1 MHVYIFVCVAQP
13 HKLSM
18 LELSRLLRV
27 KVFMNLLRDGNIMH
41 CSQCLI
47 LTATL
52 ERIFDYIIRL
62 FSLNV
67 SCCIFFFF
75 FDSAISVLEN
85 IFLLIDWKWRI
96 LISQALHVEDS
107 SC

>member
-1 MHVYIFVCVAQP
+1 
-13 HKLSM
+13 
-18 LELSRLLRV
+18 
-27 KVFMNLLRDGNIMH
+27 MH

-52 ERIFDYIIRL
+52 ERIFDCIISL

-67 SCCIFFFF
+67 GCCIFFFC
-75 FDSAISVLEN
+75 SAISVLEK

-96 LISQALHVEDS
+96 IISQPSHAEDS

>member
-1 MHVYIFVCVAQP
+1 MSN
-13 HKLSM
+13 KLNL

-67 SCCIFFFF
+67 GCCIFFFF
-75 FDSAISVLEN
+75 FSFDSAISVSEN

-96 LISQALHVEDS
+96 
-107 SC
+107 

>member
-1 MHVYIFVCVAQP
+1 MCIHIRVCGSTVSN
-13 HKLSM
+13 KLNM
-18 LELSRLLRV
+18 LGLSRLLRV
-27 KVFMNLLRDGNIMH
+27 KAFMNLLRDGNIMH

-67 SCCIFFFF
+67 SCCIFFF
-75 FDSAISVLEN
+75 DSAISVLEK
-85 IFLLIDWKWRI
+85 IFLLTDWKWRV
-96 LISQALHVEDS
+96 LISQAFHAEDS